1 MAFKKPSLSPNE
13 HAVEIDRDPLDRPP
27 ARSHYACR
35 DARCAVYYGNSVFV
49 VIHMSASR
57 FSTSDLSRKS
67 GDLIAEALRH
77 PVTITQR
84 NKPRLVLMNVED
96 YERLM
101 VQADPRKTVLTK
113 DMPEDLLDQVEGAI
127 DAYAESGPD

>member
-1 MAFKKPSLSPNE
+1 
-13 HAVEIDRDPLDRPP
+13 
-27 ARSHYACR
+27 
-35 DARCAVYYGNSVFV
+35 
-49 VIHMSASR
+49 MSASR

-101 VQADPRKTVLTK
+101 VQADPRKAALTK